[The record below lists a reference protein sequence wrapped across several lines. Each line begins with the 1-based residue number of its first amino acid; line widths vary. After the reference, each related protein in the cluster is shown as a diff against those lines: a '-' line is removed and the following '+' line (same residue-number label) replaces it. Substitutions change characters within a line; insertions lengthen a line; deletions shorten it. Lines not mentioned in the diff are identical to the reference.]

1 MRQPTNEHDVNEV
14 IDAVGFDFIQVPQV
28 ETEYKIAKP
37 KEATLLNQKT
47 KECLIKIKTFKSRT
61 LTKSPEEFENYET
74 LSMVM
79 ADYNYDGRVFDLDE
93 VFYADKLKPDF
104 EVRFDSGKLDKQMM
118 MIYLDIYG
126 NEKKEILTMK
136 NFK

>member
-1 MRQPTNEHDVNEV
+1 VNDT

-28 ETEYKIAKP
+28 ETEYKIASP
-37 KEATLLNQKT
+37 KEKTLLNQKI
-47 KECLIKIKTFKSRT
+47 KECVIEIKNFKSRT

-79 ADYNYDGRVFDLDE
+79 VDYNYDGKVFDLDE

-104 EVRFDSGKLDKQMM
+104 EVRFDSRKLDKQMM
-118 MIYLDIYG
+118 VIYLDIYG
-126 NEKKEILTMK
+126 NEKKEILSLQD
-136 NFK
+136 FKK

>member
-1 MRQPTNEHDVNEV
+1 
-14 IDAVGFDFIQVPQV
+14 VGFDFIQVPQV

-37 KEATLLNQKT
+37 KETTLLNQNA
-47 KECLIKIKTFKSRT
+47 KECVIKIKTFKSRT

-79 ADYNYDGRVFDLDE
+79 VDYNYDGKVFDLDE

-104 EVRFDSGKLDKQMM
+104 EVRFDVGKLDKQMM
-118 MIYLDIYG
+118 VIYLDIYG
-126 NEKKEILTMK
+126 NEKKEVLSLK
-136 NFK
+136 DFKK